1 MVIERIQQNG
11 RGIPTKINSFS
22 GQISEYRFGRV
33 LTTLNEQFSSFKHA
47 LAEYVYDQARREA
60 KDLEHQPLPSTINQ
74 SDVLNFSYNNFY
86 EELKQDAPILH
97 AAVSGAMATNC
108 SYSEV
113 IQTSLRIT

>member
-1 MVIERIQQNG
+1 MTNDLTIQPN
-11 RGIPTKINSFS
+11 RGISSRYSTEVPTFS
-22 GQISEYRFGRV
+22 GQIEEYRFGRV
-33 LTTLNEQFSSFKHA
+33 LTTLDEQFSSFKYA

-74 SDVLNFSYNNFY
+74 SDVLDFSYDNFY
-86 EELKQDAPILH
+86 DELKQDAPILH

-113 IQTSLRIT
+113 IL